1 MLGQRFYSQATAPLH
16 IGDPENEAQRAF
28 KGYELKDKIPT
39 FIYTVGDVEVRER
52 ITALEGGLG
61 IVRTFELDPGG
72 KPVYFEATDEAN
84 VTLSASSGQFEGM
97 AVPKS
102 FKSPEKVAGQ
112 VLRID
117 AKGKLNFAVVV
128 RAK

>member
-1 MLGQRFYSQATAPLH
+1 VKVLGQRFYSQAIAPLH
-16 IGDPENEAQRAF
+16 VGDPENEAPRAF

-39 FIYTVGDVEVRER
+39 FIYTIGDAEVRER
-52 ITALEGGLG
+52 ITALEGGVG
-61 IVRTFELDPGG
+61 IVRTFELEPGN
-72 KPVYFEATDEAN
+72 KPVYLQITEEPN
-84 VTLSASSGQFEGM
+84 VTWSLPKE
-97 AVPKS
+97 AVPVSKS

-117 AKGKLNFAVVV
+117 RKGKVTFSVMV